1 MHTLF
6 QNQANK
12 MLDILIIL
20 ILVVINGFFSLSEVA
35 LISARKGKLQALAR
49 EGNRSA
55 RQALLLMEDPDRFLS
70 TAQIGITIVSIL
82 TGIYSG
88 AALSDRFGAILQ
100 TWGMNASSA
109 HFTAKTII
117 VVVATYLQCCMGELV
132 PKRIGIDF
140 ADRMARL
147 CAPPMMLFSKLSF
160 PAVWLLTKNTEGFIR
175 VFRLHHTENKVTEEE
190 IKSVIQEGTDA
201 GEVQEVEQDIME
213 RALVLGDQTVDSLM
227 THRNDLVTLD
237 IGMTAAEV
245 EAVIRQTPYATYPVI
260 DEDLDNVQ
268 GIVTLKDLVLILGR
282 EDFSLKSIIK
292 EPHYFPEN
300 MTVYKALEQLKADR
314 LNRALVCDEFG
325 SLQGI
330 ISLKDILEGL
340 VGSIAEPSEAP
351 DIVEQ
356 DDHRSWLV
364 SGQCLFYDFLAW
376 FDAEDYYTP
385 DFTTV
390 GGLILDLLERIP
402 HEGEQVEWRGFQ
414 LTVQQMDGQRIDKVL
429 VRKTEPEDISSD
441 G

>member
-1 MHTLF
+1 
-6 QNQANK
+6 

-147 CAPPMMLFSKLSF
+147 CAPPMMLFPNSL
-160 PAVWLLTKNTEGFIR
+160 
-175 VFRLHHTENKVTEEE
+175 FRLY
-190 IKSVIQEGTDA
+190 G
-201 GEVQEVEQDIME
+201 
-213 RALVLGDQTVDSLM
+213 
-227 THRNDLVTLD
+227 
-237 IGMTAAEV
+237 
-245 EAVIRQTPYATYPVI
+245 
-260 DEDLDNVQ
+260 
-268 GIVTLKDLVLILGR
+268 
-282 EDFSLKSIIK
+282 
-292 EPHYFPEN
+292 
-300 MTVYKALEQLKADR
+300 
-314 LNRALVCDEFG
+314 C
-325 SLQGI
+325 
-330 ISLKDILEGL
+330 
-340 VGSIAEPSEAP
+340 
-351 DIVEQ
+351 
-356 DDHRSWLV
+356 
-364 SGQCLFYDFLAW
+364 
-376 FDAEDYYTP
+376 
-385 DFTTV
+385 
-390 GGLILDLLERIP
+390 
-402 HEGEQVEWRGFQ
+402 
-414 LTVQQMDGQRIDKVL
+414 
-429 VRKTEPEDISSD
+429 
-441 G
+441 